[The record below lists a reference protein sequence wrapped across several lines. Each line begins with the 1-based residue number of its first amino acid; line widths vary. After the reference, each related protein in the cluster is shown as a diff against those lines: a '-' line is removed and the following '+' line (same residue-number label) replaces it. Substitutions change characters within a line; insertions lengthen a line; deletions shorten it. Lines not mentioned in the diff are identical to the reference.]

1 MEMINLQAYTV
12 LIVEDD
18 AMSYKFLEI
27 VLSKKTGINI
37 VWAIDGQQALEYCQI
52 YKHIDIILTDL
63 QLPVIDGRELIKQI
77 KLTSP
82 QIPIIVQ
89 SANALNDE
97 IEKCTKLGC
106 DVYLTKPINSDLLI
120 THLEALLRP
129 VASRTA

>member
-1 MEMINLQAYTV
+1 MKMINLHAYTV
-12 LIVEDD
+12 LVVEDD

-37 VWAIDGQQALEYCQI
+37 VWAIDGRQALEYCQI

-63 QLPVIDGRELIKQI
+63 QLPVIDGRELIRQI
-77 KLTSP
+77 KLTNP

-120 THLEALLRP
+120 KHLEALLRP